1 MTEQTRRD
9 ADQEWN
15 HLITRALREPVDDA
29 LPPGF
34 AATVAARADAA
45 TQTTLHR
52 DERWIQGALVA
63 CLALVALAGFG
74 PDLVAQLGHIAV
86 RTAGGPPAALQ
97 WSGAIG
103 VCLVLTL
110 LVEIWTRTRHA
121 ARDRV
126 GPRSV

>member
-1 MTEQTRRD
+1 MTERTHRD

-45 TQTTLHR
+45 AQTLDR
-52 DERWIQGALVA
+52 GERLIQGALFA
-63 CLALVALAGFG
+63 CLALVALVGFG
-74 PDLVAQLGHIAV
+74 PDLVALLRHIV
-86 RTAGGPPAALQ
+86 IGTTGGPSAAIQ

-110 LVEIWTRTRHA
+110 LVDMWTRRRHA
-121 ARDRV
+121 ARHRV
-126 GPRSV
+126 APRSV

>member
-1 MTEQTRRD
+1 MTERTHRD

-45 TQTTLHR
+45 TQTTLDR
-52 DERWIQGALVA
+52 GEQLIQGALVA
-63 CLALVALAGFG
+63 CLALVALIGFG
-74 PDLVAQLGHIAV
+74 ADLVALLRHIA
-86 RTAGGPPAALQ
+86 RGTTGGLSATVQ

-121 ARDRV
+121 ARHRAAPRRV
-126 GPRSV
+126 